1 MTTHMKPADHWNTLS
16 GPAKFATSIVAV
28 LGLGNYGGDVWSYF
42 VTQPELDLVEA
53 EAREERTVMMQA
65 IVAAKEQNQQHDKTD
80 QIQRANREIS
90 RLNREIILNK
100 ELSGDER
107 ELLRL
112 DIYSYESLIA
122 CVRADYDHCE

>member
-1 MTTHMKPADHWNTLS
+1 MKPADHWNTLS

-28 LGLGNYGGDVWSYF
+28 LGLGNYGGDIWDYF

-53 EAREERTVMMQA
+53 EAREERTIMMQA
-65 IVAAKEQNQQHDKTD
+65 IVSAKEQNLQHDRTD

-100 ELSGDER
+100 ALSADEK

-112 DIYSYESLIA
+112 DIYKYEGLIA
-122 CVRADYDHCE
+122 CVRAGYDSCE